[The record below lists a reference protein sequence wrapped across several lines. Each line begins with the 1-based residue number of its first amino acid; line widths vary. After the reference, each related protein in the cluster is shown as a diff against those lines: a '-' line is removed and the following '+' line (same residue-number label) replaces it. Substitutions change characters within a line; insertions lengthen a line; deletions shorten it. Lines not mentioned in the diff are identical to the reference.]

1 MTNPILNWRK
11 VAVTAGDGDIVIQL
25 TGNADTEL
33 STRYFWMPSAEGQV
47 ELQTDRRDGEPLT
60 VSMSALTGQLDKLG
74 FVFNA
79 APLVAGRLDLVA
91 TVRIVQLNSPQV
103 LLEELIQLSLSA
115 AGKFIQYADGV
126 QFVRS

>member
-1 MTNPILNWRK
+1 MSNPILNWRK
-11 VAVTAGDGDIVIQL
+11 VPVTSGDGDIVIQL

-33 STRYFWMPSAEGQV
+33 STRYFWMPNAEGKA
-47 ELQTDRRDGEPLT
+47 ELKADRRDGEPLT
-60 VSMSALTGQLDKLG
+60 VSLSALTGNLDKLG

-91 TVRIVQLNSPQV
+91 TIRIVQLNNREM
-103 LLEELIQLSLSA
+103 LLEELIQLSISA

-126 QFVRS
+126 QFVRV